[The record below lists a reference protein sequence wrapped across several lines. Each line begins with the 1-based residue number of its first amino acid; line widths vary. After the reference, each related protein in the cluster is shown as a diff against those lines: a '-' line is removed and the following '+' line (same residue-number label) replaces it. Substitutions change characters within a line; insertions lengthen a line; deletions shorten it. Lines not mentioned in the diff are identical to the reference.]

1 MTELTKGNTESWFET
16 IWDVIENAERNTD
29 DPEKWDDVKTAM
41 AWLREE
47 LHNCPS
53 CGLPHSDD
61 VSAQHA
67 DRDVLSDIVHYSV
80 LYHETQLRF
89 LKRHHELEEA
99 KENRRLDSLKAFQK
113 SLDL

>member
-1 MTELTKGNTESWFET
+1 M
-16 IWDVIENAERNTD
+16 IENAERNTD

-41 AWLREE
+41 AWIREE
-47 LHNCPS
+47 VEGNHA
-53 CGLPHSDD
+53 
-61 VSAQHA
+61 AQHA
-67 DRDVLSDIVHYSV
+67 DRDVLADIVHYSV
-80 LYHETQLRF
+80 LHHESQLRF

>member
-1 MTELTKGNTESWFET
+1 MTTELTKGNTESWFET
-16 IWDVIENAERNTD
+16 IWNVIENAERNTD

-41 AWLREE
+41 AWIREE
-47 LHNCPS
+47 VEGNHA
-53 CGLPHSDD
+53 
-61 VSAQHA
+61 AQHA
-67 DRDVLSDIVHYSV
+67 DRDVLTDIVHYSI
-80 LYHETQLRF
+80 LHHESQLRF

>member
-1 MTELTKGNTESWFET
+1 MTTELTKGNTESWFET
-16 IWDVIENAERNTD
+16 IWNVIENAERNTD

-41 AWLREE
+41 AWIREE
-47 LHNCPS
+47 VEGNRA
-53 CGLPHSDD
+53 
-61 VSAQHA
+61 AQHA
-67 DRDVLSDIVHYSV
+67 DRDVLADIVHYSV
-80 LYHETQLRF
+80 LHHESQLRF